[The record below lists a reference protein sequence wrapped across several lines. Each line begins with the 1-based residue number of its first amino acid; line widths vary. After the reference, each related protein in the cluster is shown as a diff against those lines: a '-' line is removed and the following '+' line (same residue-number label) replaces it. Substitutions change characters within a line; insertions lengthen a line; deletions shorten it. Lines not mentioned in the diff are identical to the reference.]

1 MCYHGNPEPLE
12 QSRGKVLSHGLTA
25 SFHPQM
31 TTLSADPGHQLEDKA
46 REVERKPGPLGT
58 ALPMEFWDCQ
68 LGASLFECLQETPI
82 QIQLAKTE
90 LTQIKD

>member
-1 MCYHGNPEPLE
+1 MSENLGMSYTSQELCYW
-12 QSRGKVLSHGLTA
+12 LT
-25 SFHPQM
+25 
-31 TTLSADPGHQLEDKA
+31 DPGLQLEDKV

-82 QIQLAKTE
+82 QIQLAKAE
-90 LTQIKD
+90 LIQIKD